1 MIRITGGTDTAVG
14 SLFAG
19 SQGEALRRE
28 AERLFATIRTAG
40 LVENEPGVSRDS
52 YGFRES
58 GAMMT
63 VASAAEKHGLSTWY
77 DAAGN
82 LWVGLPGDE
91 ADAPGAMPR
100 SVQR

>member
-63 VASAAEKHGLSTWY
+63 GSRFCILI
-77 DAAGN
+77 
-82 LWVGLPGDE
+82 PR
-91 ADAPGAMPR
+91 GAVSLISR
-100 SVQR
+100 